1 MTVPEDNTPSLLHT
15 TTHTFWSRVTVPFQS
30 TPLVFP
36 ASSRLFS
43 PPIRQKG
50 AQHGFQPP
58 LGASELSTPHSFARQ
73 IAQTW
78 VLRPYHP
85 EDGTPPQ
92 IRYQGS

>member
-1 MTVPEDNTPSLLHT
+1 MYRGTIPPTYHYTHLLVSCNGPFSVYPTRLSGFLT
-15 TTHTFWSRVTVPFQS
+15 TF
-30 TPLVFP
+30 L
-36 ASSRLFS
+36 